1 MKRAALAW
9 LLAAVLP
16 VSASKKAGESL
27 PPLPEWSEEDRKALL
42 AGELVPGALLFFME
56 DEEVLT
62 ENAPPEIRPPSPE
75 EIAAPEA
82 DANEVPERFLES
94 YFGQRPE
101 GFLVDP
107 QGLLDAKATKD
118 RSGFLRYHAA
128 DSGIDLYVYLLEG
141 GQDIPAGV
149 RHDELA
155 ERFFSEG
162 KPAVLVFYFL
172 GAPQRSLIQMSPGL
186 GDAVTAAERQR
197 ALASSVAEALQ
208 KSDPLQQFEAF
219 CVQMSIRLYW
229 MERAAG
235 LVSEPLALEADLPE
249 RRSEAAPEP
258 SVFKEWAMKTAGR
271 WAGTAVLALGG
282 AAFAVAGLWSLRARR
297 RFRFPEFDVAPRLGG
312 GHGAGIGA
320 VISFGSMSQ
329 SPASQ
334 RSEVPDY
341 LAGI

>member
-1 MKRAALAW
+1 MKW
-9 LLAAVLP
+9 IVPVLLASALP
-16 VSASKKAGESL
+16 LPAAKKAGESL
-27 PPLPEWSEEDRKALL
+27 PPLPEWREEDRKALL
-42 AGELVPGALLFFME
+42 AGELTPGALLFFME
-56 DEEVLT
+56 EEVLT
-62 ENAPPEIRPPSPE
+62 ESVPPEMQPPSPE
-75 EIAAPEA
+75 EIATPEA

-118 RSGFLRYHAA
+118 RSGFLRYHSA

-172 GAPQRSLIQMSPGL
+172 GAPQRSLIQMSPDL
-186 GDAVTAAERQR
+186 GDAVTTAERQR

-208 KSDPLQQFEAF
+208 KADGLQQFEAF

-235 LVSEPLALEADLPE
+235 LVSEPAALEAGSPE
-249 RRSEAAPEP
+249 RTAAAAPEP
-258 SVFKEWAMKTAGR
+258 SAFKERAMAVAR
-271 WAGTAVLALGG
+271 QWAGPAALAFGG
-282 AAFAVAGLWSLRARR
+282 AALAGAGLWSLRARR

-312 GHGAGIGA
+312 AHGAGIGA
-320 VISFGSMSQ
+320 VISFGSTSQ